1 MMTINLD
8 IDLTDYFT
16 NKYTIAKEIINIKQ
30 SINNMIMENVT
41 VDIVKKTVDETISV
55 VDEPVSVVD
64 EPNVV
69 DNDLTETYDYVVDE
83 ETNETK
89 QVIYQYKNEYVKDKI
104 AKSRTQNN
112 QDIYMDKGVIT
123 NDYIKSIKMS
133 DIKPFNFDP
142 SVLEKKRKTRTKR
155 SK

>member
-16 NKYTIAKEIINIKQ
+16 NKYTIAKEIIIIKQ

-41 VDIVKKTVDETISV
+41 VDIVKKTVDEPINATE
-55 VDEPVSVVD
+55 EPVSVVE

-69 DNDLTETYDYVVDE
+69 DNNLTETFEYVVDE

-104 AKSRTQNN
+104 ANLRMQNN

-123 NDYIKSIKMS
+123 NDYIKSINTS

>member
-1 MMTINLD
+1 MMYINLD
-8 IDLTDYFT
+8 IDLTDYYT
-16 NKYTIAKEIINIKQ
+16 EKYTIAKEIINIKQ
-30 SINNMIMENVT
+30 SINNTIMENVT
-41 VDIVKKTVDETISV
+41 VDIVKKTVDETIKA
-55 VDEPVSVVD
+55 VDET
-64 EPNVV
+64 NVV

-104 AKSRTQNN
+104 AKSHMRNN

-123 NDYIKSIKMS
+123 NDYIKSINMS

>member
-1 MMTINLD
+1 MMYINLD
-8 IDLTDYFT
+8 IDFTDYFT
-16 NKYTIAKEIINIKQ
+16 EKYTIAKEIINIKQ

-41 VDIVKKTVDETISV
+41 VDIVKKTVE
-55 VDEPVSVVD
+55 EPVSVVE
-64 EPNVV
+64 EPINAVEESNVI
-69 DNDLTETYDYVVDE
+69 DNNLTETYDYVDE

-104 AKSRTQNN
+104 ANLRMQNN
-112 QDIYMDKGVIT
+112 QDIYMEKGVMT
-123 NDYIKSIKMS
+123 NDYIKSINTS

-142 SVLEKKRKTRTKR
+142 SVLEKKTKTRTKR

>member
-41 VDIVKKTVDETISV
+41 VDIVKKTVDEPIDV
-55 VDEPVSVVD
+55 VDETVS
-64 EPNVV
+64 VV

-123 NDYIKSIKMS
+123 NDYIKSINTS

>member
-1 MMTINLD
+1 MMYINLD
-8 IDLTDYFT
+8 IDLTDY
-16 NKYTIAKEIINIKQ
+16 YTEKHAIAKEIINIKQ
-30 SINNMIMENVT
+30 SINNTIMENVT
-41 VDIVKKTVDETISV
+41 VDIVKKTVEEPINV
-55 VDEPVSVVD
+55 IDEPVSVVD
-64 EPNVV
+64 N
-69 DNDLTETYDYVVDE
+69 NLIETYDYVVDE

-104 AKSRTQNN
+104 ANSRMQNN
-112 QDIYMDKGVIT
+112 QDIYMEKGVIT
-123 NDYIKSIKMS
+123 NDYIKSINMS

>member
-41 VDIVKKTVDETISV
+41 VDIVKKTVDETIN
-55 VDEPVSVVD
+55 VVD

-69 DNDLTETYDYVVDE
+69 DNDLTETYDYVDE

-104 AKSRTQNN
+104 ANLRMQNN
-112 QDIYMDKGVIT
+112 QDIYMEKGVIT
-123 NDYIKSIKMS
+123 NDYIKSINTS

-142 SVLEKKRKTRTKR
+142 SVLEQKTKTRTKR

>member
-1 MMTINLD
+1 M
-8 IDLTDYFT
+8 
-16 NKYTIAKEIINIKQ
+16 
-30 SINNMIMENVT
+30 
-41 VDIVKKTVDETISV
+41 
-55 VDEPVSVVD
+55 
-64 EPNVV
+64 
-69 DNDLTETYDYVVDE
+69 VVDE

-104 AKSRTQNN
+104 ANLRMQNN

-123 NDYIKSIKMS
+123 NDYIKSINMS

-142 SVLEKKRKTRTKR
+142 SVLEKKTKTRTKR

>member
-1 MMTINLD
+1 MMYINLD
-8 IDLTDYFT
+8 IDITDYFT
-16 NKYTIAKEIINIKQ
+16 EKYTIAKEIINIKQ

-41 VDIVKKTVDETISV
+41 VDIVKKTVDEPINAT
-55 VDEPVSVVD
+55 E

-69 DNDLTETYDYVVDE
+69 DNNLTETFEYVVDE

-104 AKSRTQNN
+104 ANLRMQNN
-112 QDIYMDKGVIT
+112 QDIYMEKGVIT
-123 NDYIKSIKMS
+123 NDYIKSINTS

-142 SVLEKKRKTRTKR
+142 SVLEQKRKTRTKR